1 MSLNI
6 AANVMSNRMG
16 TQEEQVERNPSRST
30 IGQTVGGCHDQ
41 VVVVFESFRFAGCAA
56 PLLAI
61 HMIKLVS
68 DGIDRYLDSCG
79 YHENGNRDEQY
90 HILESVLG
98 RNGGSDAAAED
109 DCRKRSGKSGFCG
122 HDERT

>member
-1 MSLNI
+1 MSLISPQRDEQRNGGTGGT
-6 AANVMSNRMG
+6 SREKSCSFHNRKD
-16 TQEEQVERNPSRST
+16 R
-30 IGQTVGGCHDQ
+30 GCHDR
-41 VVVVFESFRFAGCAA
+41 VVVVFESFRCAVCAA
-56 PLLAI
+56 PFLAI

-68 DGIDRYLDSCG
+68 DGIDRDLDSCG

-98 RNGGSDAAAED
+98 WNGGSYAAAEE
-109 DCRKRSGKSGFCG
+109 DCRKRSRKSGFCG